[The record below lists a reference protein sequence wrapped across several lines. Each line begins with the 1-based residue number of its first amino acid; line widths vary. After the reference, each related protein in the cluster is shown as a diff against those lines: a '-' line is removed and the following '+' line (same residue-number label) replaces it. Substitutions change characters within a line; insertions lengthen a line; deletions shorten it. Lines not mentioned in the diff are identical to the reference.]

1 MPGMKFGL
9 LTGLLVLI
17 CLGGV
22 FVHNHGAQILH
33 SHGIHSSFD
42 DAALPA
48 GGGQKAGFGNP
59 EKIADLR
66 ELAVRES
73 SGLTASRRNPGI
85 FWTHNDSGDG
95 PLIYAFELNGA
106 KRGVW
111 RLTGARA
118 RDWEDIAIGPGP
130 KRGVSYLYLGD
141 IGNNGRKPREL
152 LIYRVVEPQATRSD
166 ASSTKVK
173 PRSTEPAEV
182 LRLAYPE
189 GAFDA
194 EALMVHPVTG
204 DLYIV
209 TKRSSEKSSI
219 VFKAAAPLKTGTVKK
234 LTRIAELT
242 LSSPPFDFIAGKI
255 TGGDI
260 SPDGSRVLLCDYLQG
275 YEFRLPSGSTKNFD
289 AIWKQESV
297 RINLGTRRQ
306 GEAISYSRDGRAIL
320 ATSEGSPCPLIR
332 VSIID

>member
-1 MPGMKFGL
+1 MKFGL

-17 CLGGV
+17 CLLCGV

-33 SHGIHSSFD
+33 SHKINSYFND
-42 DAALPA
+42 DALSS
-48 GGGQKAGFGNP
+48 GGGQKAGYGNP

-95 PLIYAFELNGA
+95 PLIYAFEINGA
-106 KRGVW
+106 KKGVW

-118 RDWEDIAIGPGP
+118 RDWEDISIGPGP

-141 IGNNGRKPREL
+141 IGNNGRRPREL
-152 LIYRVVEPQATRSD
+152 LIYRVAEPQVTRSD

-173 PRSTEPAEV
+173 PRLTEPAEV

-194 EALMVHPVTG
+194 EALMVHPGTG

-209 TKRSSEKSSI
+209 TKRSSEKSSL

-260 SPDGSRVLLCDYLQG
+260 SPDGSRLVLCDYLQG
-275 YEFRLPSGSTKNFD
+275 YEFRLPIGSSRNFD
-289 AIWKQESV
+289 VIWKQDPL

-306 GEAISYSRDGRAIL
+306 GEAISFSRDGRSIL

-332 VSIID
+332 VSVID